1 MKYEIEFSD
10 GEKVILDDIEDI
22 EVMSS
27 CLVVFMGKY
36 GDVVAAIPVDRMVVA
51 RKKAS

>member
-10 GEKVILDDIEDI
+10 GEKVILDNIEDI

-27 CLVVFMGKY
+27 CLVVFMGES
-36 GDVVAAIPVDRMVVA
+36 GDILAAIPVDRMVFA
-51 RKKAS
+51 KKKES